1 MLLKGEVNM
10 PASFARRV
18 SHCCQLLYSFESSK
32 ASHATTQ
39 KGKKRDPGSVSRE
52 AARTLF
58 QFPLINPSGDQNCF
72 SSTDVVNETG
82 LESTLA
88 RSDSELAP
96 NTHPSSSLRRLI
108 LLARFASWQQS
119 CQSCIQQRG
128 ATMPV
133 DSEKLRVSTAEFD
146 GGETSKLCF
155 SYGTR

>member
-10 PASFARRV
+10 PASFARRATAFKYRIV
-18 SHCCQLLYSFESSK
+18 VNFYILLNRVK
-32 ASHATTQ
+32 HRMRQ
-39 KGKKRDPGSVSRE
+39 HKR
-52 AARTLF
+52 ARKEI
-58 QFPLINPSGDQNCF
+58 PEV
-72 SSTDVVNETG
+72 STDVVNETG